1 MLLRYSYP
9 TNRLPVQRMP
19 TANES
24 PCQIPDDDPLF
35 QHYHDKEWG
44 LPVTSDRGLFEK
56 VCLEGFQSGLSWQI
70 ILHKRKAFRLA
81 FDNFN
86 IEKVAGYDE
95 KRIEVLLAN
104 PEIVRNRRK
113 IISAINNAERAK
125 ALQAEFG
132 SLKTFFWQFQ
142 PAGGRRPKKITRAW
156 LKKNP
161 ICDESIAMAKALK
174 QRGWTFVG
182 PTTLYALMQATG
194 IVNDHVHNCPVRQAV
209 ERKRHA
215 AGLCSEM
222 RSEI

>member
-1 MLLRYSYP
+1 M
-9 TNRLPVQRMP
+9 
-19 TANES
+19 TATLES

-35 QHYHDKEWG
+35 QRYHDKEWG

-81 FDNFN
+81 FDNFS
-86 IEKVAGYDE
+86 IDKVASYDE
-95 KRIEVLLAN
+95 QRIEALLAN

-113 IISAINNAERAK
+113 IVSAINNAERAK
-125 ALQAEFG
+125 ALKAEFG

-142 PAGGRRPKKITRAW
+142 PARGRRPIKITRAW
-156 LKKNP
+156 LKENP

-209 ERKRHA
+209 ERKRRA
-215 AGLCSEM
+215 AGL

>member
-1 MLLRYSYP
+1 M
-9 TNRLPVQRMP
+9 
-19 TANES
+19 TATLES

-35 QHYHDKEWG
+35 QRYHDKEWG

-86 IEKVAGYDE
+86 IDKVASYDE
-95 KRIEVLLAN
+95 QRIEALLAN
-104 PEIVRNRRK
+104 PAIVRNRRK
-113 IISAINNAERAK
+113 IISAINNANRAG

-132 SLKTFFWQFQ
+132 NLKTFFWQFQ
-142 PAGGRRPKKITRAW
+142 PTSGRRPRKITRAW

-209 ERKRHA
+209 ERKRRA
-215 AGLCSEM
+215 AGL

>member
-1 MLLRYSYP
+1 M
-9 TNRLPVQRMP
+9 
-19 TANES
+19 TATLES

-35 QHYHDKEWG
+35 QRYHDKEWG

-86 IEKVAGYDE
+86 IDKVASYDE
-95 KRIEVLLAN
+95 QRIEALLAN

-113 IISAINNAERAK
+113 IVSAIRNAERAR

-132 SLKTFFWQFQ
+132 NLKTFFWQFQ
-142 PAGGRRPKKITRAW
+142 PASARRPKKVTRAW

-209 ERKRHA
+209 ERKRRA
-215 AGLCSEM
+215 AGL